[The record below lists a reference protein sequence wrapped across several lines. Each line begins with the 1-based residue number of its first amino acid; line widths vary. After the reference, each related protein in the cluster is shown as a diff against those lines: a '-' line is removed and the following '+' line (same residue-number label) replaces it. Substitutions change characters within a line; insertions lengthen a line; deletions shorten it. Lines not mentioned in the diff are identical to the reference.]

1 MLNNDSGAYQ
11 EVGQPPLYYLIA
23 GLVTAPI
30 PTDDLRGLTLHNP
43 GFGYQA
49 PGTVN
54 DNKNLMV
61 HTEREAFPWRG
72 AALAIHLARLVSLA
86 FGALAVLAAWGLA
99 RQVFPDSGL
108 IPLATAAIVAFTPQ
122 FVFASSV
129 TSNDSSAAALSTCT
143 LWAIARMMRLGVTLR
158 RAALTGLLVGLASL
172 DQDEHDSARRVCSGG
187 NAHSPILSVRAP
199 DGQSCCAKRPVCAQ
213 PDWKRACAIVV
224 VWPLSHWTG
233 RRLVVYPQRIAL

>member
-1 MLNNDSGAYQ
+1 MQDGGLQAGAPAARTQGVRHVARITALLVVFAVLGLVYSVTVPLFEAPDEPWHFNYVHYVAQGYGLPSMQNNDSGAYQ

-72 AALAIHLARLVSLA
+72 ATLAIHLARLVSLA
-86 FGALAVLAAWGLA
+86 FGALTVLAAWGLA
-99 RQVFPDSGL
+99 REVSPDSDL
-108 IPLATAAIVAFTPQ
+108 IPLATAAIVASPAVCVRQQRGQQRQ
-122 FVFASSV
+122 F
-129 TSNDSSAAALSTCT
+129 
-143 LWAIARMMRLGVTLR
+143 
-158 RAALTGLLVGLASL
+158 
-172 DQDEHDSARRVCSGG
+172 
-187 NAHSPILSVRAP
+187 
-199 DGQSCCAKRPVCAQ
+199 CCA
-213 PDWKRACAIVV
+213 
-224 VWPLSHWTG
+224 
-233 RRLVVYPQRIAL
+233 